1 VNGGRERFDNF
12 CGLCA
17 TCRHR
22 RIVHSAKGS
31 NFTLCERSFAEL
43 ARFAKYP
50 RLPVLRC
57 DGYEVPASEAG
68 EKA

>member
-22 RIVHSAKGS
+22 RIVRSAKGS
-31 NFTLCERSFAEL
+31 DFTLCERSFAEP

-57 DGYEVPASEAG
+57 DGHETLMSGAG